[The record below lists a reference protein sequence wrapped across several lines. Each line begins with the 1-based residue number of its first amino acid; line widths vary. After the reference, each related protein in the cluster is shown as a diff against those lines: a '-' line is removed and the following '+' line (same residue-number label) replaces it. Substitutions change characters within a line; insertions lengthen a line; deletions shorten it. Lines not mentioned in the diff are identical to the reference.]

1 MSINQACRILLKPS
15 SWSRRSIEHVALC
28 SSPSDRRVDQMS
40 LSYLL
45 KHSSWSRRSI
55 EHVAFSSSPSDRRVD
70 QSSMSCFPQ
79 AQLMVMSI
87 HRACRIVLMPMCHVN
102 QSSISYLAQAQLM
115 VTSIHRTCG
124 IGAQAH
130 LSGMSINQACCML
143 LKPSSW
149 SCRCIEHVA
158 FSSSPS
164 DRYVNQSSMSCFPQA
179 QLMVMSIHQTCRI
192 VFMSI

>member
-1 MSINQACRILLKPS
+1 MSHFSHADLTVMRINQACRILLKAS
-15 SWSRRSIEHVALC
+15 TLSRRSIEHVALC

-55 EHVAFSSSPSDRRVD
+55 EHVALVLKPICPVCRSIKRVACCSSPVHGHVD
-70 QSSMSCFPQ
+70 VSIMS
-79 AQLMVMSI
+79 
-87 HRACRIVLMPMCHVN
+87 H
-102 QSSISYLAQAQLM
+102 Y
-115 VTSIHRTCG
+115 
-124 IGAQAH
+124 
-130 LSGMSINQACCML
+130 
-143 LKPSSW
+143 
-149 SCRCIEHVA
+149 